1 MPSNR
6 NLSEKSVALVLVLVG
21 IAAAASSTLL
31 LFQAAYAFSSNVT
44 GIGRTIQAIPVASS
58 AENQSSPSSLS
69 SSLSSNNNATT
80 MGSKVLNIKLL
91 ANNLENRLNKSAAI
105 LEITSKLPEVRKV
118 SFASSINNTLHG
130 IPKDTDLAK
139 RKVAQDILSKYNDFG
154 VIAFIM
160 PNGDMYMEEPYSRQL
175 NLTKTNFAFR
185 DYYKGAVST
194 HNTYLGNVV
203 ISASSGLSQANIAVP
218 IYSSENNTNNPSLV
232 GVWVGGLDLDVFNK
246 SLQSLNLTDNDR
258 IVYVDQHGQ
267 KIADSDKKQSIN
279 HQNETFAN
287 FQSFKNA
294 IAGKSGSTIEGI
306 NGTKMLVFY
315 HPVKAIQTRW
325 VILDIQPSLVGQ

>member
-6 NLSEKSVALVLVLVG
+6 NLSEKSVALLLVLVG
-21 IAAAASSTLL
+21 IMAAASLTLL
-31 LFQAAYAFSSNVT
+31 LFQAGYAFSSNVT
-44 GIGRTIQAIPVASS
+44 GIDKKIQATPTASS
-58 AENQSSPSSLS
+58 ENQSSPSSLS
-69 SSLSSNNNATT
+69 SNNGTTLGNKTLS
-80 MGSKVLNIKLL
+80 IKLL
-91 ANNLENRLNKSAAI
+91 ADNLENRLNKSAAI

-118 SFASSINNTLHG
+118 SFASSINNTLRG

-139 RKVAQDILSKYNDFG
+139 RNVAQGILSKYNDFR
-154 VIAFIM
+154 VVALLL

-175 NLTKTNFAFR
+175 NLSKTNFAFR

-194 HNTYLGNVV
+194 HNTYLGNL
-203 ISASSGLSQANIAVP
+203 IIASCCGLPQANMAVP

-232 GVWVGGLDLDVFNK
+232 GVWYGGLDLDVFNK
-246 SLQSLNLTDNDR
+246 SLQSLNLTDNER

-279 HQNETFAN
+279 KNETFAN

-294 IAGKSGSTIEGI
+294 IAGKSGSTMEGI

-315 HPVKAIQTRW
+315 HPVNAIQARW
-325 VILDIQPSLVGQ
+325 VILDIQPLVGQ

>member
-21 IAAAASSTLL
+21 IVAAASLTLL
-31 LFQAAYAFSSNVT
+31 LFQAGYAFSSNVT
-44 GIGRTIQAIPVASS
+44 GIDRTTLANPTASS
-58 AENQSSPSSLS
+58 ENQSSPSSLS
-69 SSLSSNNNATT
+69 SNNATT
-80 MGSKVLNIKLL
+80 LGSKILNIKLL
-91 ANNLENRLNKSAAI
+91 ADNLENRLNKSAAI

-118 SFASSINNTLHG
+118 SFASSINNTLRG

-139 RKVAQDILSKYNDFG
+139 RNVAQGILSKYNDFR
-154 VIAFIM
+154 VVALLM

-175 NLTKTNFAFR
+175 NLSKTNFAFR

-194 HNTYLGNVV
+194 HNTYLGNL
-203 ISASSGLSQANIAVP
+203 IIASCCGLPQANMAVP

-232 GVWVGGLDLDVFNK
+232 GVWYGGLDLDVFNK
-246 SLQSLNLTDNDR
+246 SLQSLNLTDNER

-279 HQNETFAN
+279 RNETFAN
-287 FQSFKNA
+287 LQSFKNA
-294 IAGKSGSTIEGI
+294 IAGKSGSNIEEI

-315 HPVKAIQTRW
+315 HPVKAIQARW
-325 VILDIQPSLVGQ
+325 VILDIQPLVGQ

>member
-6 NLSEKSVALVLVLVG
+6 NLSGKSVALVLVLVG
-21 IAAAASSTLL
+21 IVAAAFSTLL
-31 LFQAAYAFSSNVT
+31 LFQAAYAFSSNLT
-44 GIGRTIQAIPVASS
+44 GTDRTIQVTPIASS
-58 AENQSSPSSLS
+58 ENQLSPSSIS
-69 SSLSSNNNATT
+69 SNNATT
-80 MGSKVLNIKLL
+80 MDSKILNIKLL

-105 LEITSKLPEVRKV
+105 LEITSKLPEVGKV
-118 SFASSINNTLHG
+118 SFATSINNTLHG

-139 RKVAQDILSKYNDFG
+139 RKVAQDILSKYNDFR
-154 VIAFIM
+154 VIAFLM

-194 HNTYLGNVV
+194 HNTYLGNL
-203 ISASSGLSQANIAVP
+203 IIASCCGLPQANMAVP
-218 IYSSENNTNNPSLV
+218 IYSSENNNTNNPSLV
-232 GVWVGGLDLDVFNK
+232 GVWYGGLDLDVFNK

-279 HQNETFAN
+279 QNETFAN

-294 IAGKSGSTIEGI
+294 IAGKSGSTIEII

-315 HPVKAIQTRW
+315 HPVKALQTRW
-325 VILDIQPSLVGQ
+325 VVLDIQPLIKQ

>member
-21 IAAAASSTLL
+21 IVAAASLTLL
-31 LFQAAYAFSSNVT
+31 LFQAGYSFSSNVT
-44 GIGRTIQAIPVASS
+44 VIDRKIQTTPIASS
-58 AENQSSPSSLS
+58 ENQSSPSSLS
-69 SSLSSNNNATT
+69 SNNATT
-80 MGSKVLNIKLL
+80 LGSKILNIKLL
-91 ANNLENRLNKSAAI
+91 ADDLENRLNKSAAI

-118 SFASSINNTLHG
+118 SFGSSINNTLRG

-139 RKVAQDILSKYNDFG
+139 RNVAQGILSKYNDFR
-154 VIAFIM
+154 VIALLM
-160 PNGDMYMEEPYSRQL
+160 PNGNMYMEEPYSRQL
-175 NLTKTNFAFR
+175 NLSKTNFAFR

-194 HNTYLGNVV
+194 HNTYLGNL
-203 ISASSGLSQANIAVP
+203 IIASCCGLPQANMAVP

-232 GVWVGGLDLDVFNK
+232 GVWYGGLDLDVFNK
-246 SLQSLNLTDNDR
+246 SLQSLNLTDNER

-279 HQNETFAN
+279 RNETFAN
-287 FQSFKNA
+287 LQSFKNA
-294 IAGKSGSTIEGI
+294 IAGKSGSNIEEI

-315 HPVKAIQTRW
+315 HPVKAIQARW
-325 VILDIQPSLVGQ
+325 VILDIQPLVGH

>member
-21 IAAAASSTLL
+21 IVAAASLTLL
-31 LFQAAYAFSSNVT
+31 LFQAGYSFSSNVT
-44 GIGRTIQAIPVASS
+44 VIDRKIQTTPIASS
-58 AENQSSPSSLS
+58 ENQSSPSSLS
-69 SSLSSNNNATT
+69 SNNATT
-80 MGSKVLNIKLL
+80 LGGKILNIKLL
-91 ANNLENRLNKSAAI
+91 ADNLENRLNKSAAI

-118 SFASSINNTLHG
+118 SFGSSINNTLRG

-139 RKVAQDILSKYNDFG
+139 RNVAQGILSKYNDFR
-154 VIAFIM
+154 VIALLM
-160 PNGDMYMEEPYSRQL
+160 PNGNMYMEEPYSRQL
-175 NLTKTNFAFR
+175 NLSKTNFAFR

-194 HNTYLGNVV
+194 HNTYLGNL
-203 ISASSGLSQANIAVP
+203 IIASCCGLPQANMAVP

-232 GVWVGGLDLDVFNK
+232 GVWYGGLDLDVFNK
-246 SLQSLNLTDNDR
+246 SLQSLNLTDNER

-267 KIADSDKKQSIN
+267 KIAASDKKQSIIK
-279 HQNETFAN
+279 NETFAN

-315 HPVKAIQTRW
+315 HPVKAIQARW
-325 VILDIQPSLVGQ
+325 VILDIQPLVGQ

>member
-6 NLSEKSVALVLVLVG
+6 NLSEKVVALVLVLVG
-21 IAAAASSTLL
+21 IVAAASLTLL
-31 LFQAAYAFSSNVT
+31 LFQAGYAFSSNVT
-44 GIGRTIQAIPVASS
+44 GIDRTIQATS
-58 AENQSSPSSLS
+58 ENQSSPSSLS
-69 SSLSSNNNATT
+69 SNNATT
-80 MGSKVLNIKLL
+80 LGSKILNIKLL
-91 ANNLENRLNKSAAI
+91 ADNLENRLNKSAAI

-118 SFASSINNTLHG
+118 SFASSINNTLRG

-139 RKVAQDILSKYNDFG
+139 RNVAQGILSKYNDFR
-154 VIAFIM
+154 VIALLM

-194 HNTYLGNVV
+194 HNTYLGNL
-203 ISASSGLSQANIAVP
+203 IIASCCGLPQANMAVP

-232 GVWVGGLDLDVFNK
+232 GVWYGGLDLDVFNK
-246 SLQSLNLTDNDR
+246 SLQSLNLTDNER

-279 HQNETFAN
+279 RNETFAN
-287 FQSFKNA
+287 LQSFKNA
-294 IAGKSGSTIEGI
+294 IAGKSGSNIEEI
-306 NGTKMLVFY
+306 NGTKLLVFY
-315 HPVKAIQTRW
+315 HPVKAIQARW
-325 VILDIQPSLVGQ
+325 VILDIQPLVGH

>member
-21 IAAAASSTLL
+21 IVAAASLTLL
-31 LFQAAYAFSSNVT
+31 LFQAGYSFSSNVT
-44 GIGRTIQAIPVASS
+44 VIDRKIQTTPTASS
-58 AENQSSPSSLS
+58 ENQSSPSSLS
-69 SSLSSNNNATT
+69 SNNATT
-80 MGSKVLNIKLL
+80 LGSKILNIKLL
-91 ANNLENRLNKSAAI
+91 ADNLENRLNKSAAI

-118 SFASSINNTLHG
+118 SFGSSINNTLRG

-139 RKVAQDILSKYNDFG
+139 RNVAQGILSKYNDFR
-154 VIAFIM
+154 VIALLM
-160 PNGDMYMEEPYSRQL
+160 PNGNMYMEEPYSRQL
-175 NLTKTNFAFR
+175 NLSKTNFAFR

-194 HNTYLGNVV
+194 HNTYLGNL
-203 ISASSGLSQANIAVP
+203 IIASCCGLPQANMAVP

-232 GVWVGGLDLDVFNK
+232 GVWYGGLDLDVFNK
-246 SLQSLNLTDNDR
+246 SLQSLNLTDNER

-267 KIADSDKKQSIN
+267 KIADSDKKQSIIK
-279 HQNETFAN
+279 NETFAN

-315 HPVKAIQTRW
+315 HPVKAIQARW
-325 VILDIQPSLVGQ
+325 VILDIQPLVGH

>member
-6 NLSEKSVALVLVLVG
+6 YLSEKSVALVLVLVG
-21 IAAAASSTLL
+21 IVAAAPSTQSLS
-31 LFQAAYAFSSNVT
+31 QAAYAFSSNVT
-44 GIGRTIQAIPVASS
+44 GIESTIQATPISS
-58 AENQSSPSSLS
+58 SENQSSPSSLS
-69 SSLSSNNNATT
+69 SNNATT
-80 MGSKVLNIKLL
+80 LGSKILNIRLL
-91 ANNLENRLNKSAAI
+91 ADNLSNRLNKSAAI
-105 LEITSKLPEVRKV
+105 LETTSKLPEVRNV

-139 RKVAQDILSKYNDFG
+139 RKVAQDILSKYNDFR
-154 VIAFIM
+154 VIAFLM

-194 HNTYLGNVV
+194 HNTYLGNV
-203 ISASSGLSQANIAVP
+203 IIAACCGLPQANMAVP
-218 IYSSENNTNNPSLV
+218 IYPSENNNTNNPSLV
-232 GVWVGGLDLDVFNK
+232 GVWYGGLNLDVFNK

-267 KIADSDKKQSIN
+267 KIADSDKKQSIK
-279 HQNETFAN
+279 QNETFSN
-287 FQSFKNA
+287 LQSFKNA
-294 IAGKSGSTIEGI
+294 IAGKSGSTIEAI

-325 VILDIQPSLVGQ
+325 VVLDIQPLIKQ

>member
-21 IAAAASSTLL
+21 IVATASSTSL

-44 GIGRTIQAIPVASS
+44 DIDRTIQATPIASS
-58 AENQSSPSSLS
+58 ENQSSPSSLS
-69 SSLSSNNNATT
+69 SNNATT
-80 MGSKVLNIKLL
+80 LGSKILLANLL
-91 ANNLENRLNKSAAI
+91 ANNLENRLSKSAAI

-118 SFASSINNTLHG
+118 SFASSINSTLHG

-139 RKVAQDILSKYNDFG
+139 RKVAQDILSKYNDFT
-154 VIAFIM
+154 VIFFLM
-160 PNGDMYMEEPYSRQL
+160 PNGDMYVEEPYSRQL
-175 NLTKTNFAFR
+175 NLIKTNFAFR
-185 DYYKGAVST
+185 DYYKGAINT
-194 HNTYLGNVV
+194 HNTYLGNVI

-218 IYSSENNTNNPSLV
+218 IYSSENNNTNRFLV
-232 GVWVGGLDLDVFNK
+232 GVWSGGLNLEVFNK
-246 SLQSLNLTDNDR
+246 LLQSLNLTDNER

-279 HQNETFAN
+279 QNETFAN

-294 IAGKSGSTIEGI
+294 IAGNSGSAVELM
-306 NGTKMLVFY
+306 NGKKNVS
-315 HPVKAIQTRW
+315 
-325 VILDIQPSLVGQ
+325 ILSCRI

>member
-21 IAAAASSTLL
+21 IVAAASLTLL
-31 LFQAAYAFSSNVT
+31 LFQAGYSFSSNVT
-44 GIGRTIQAIPVASS
+44 VIDRKIQTTLIASS
-58 AENQSSPSSLS
+58 ENQSSPSSLS
-69 SSLSSNNNATT
+69 SNNATT
-80 MGSKVLNIKLL
+80 LGSKILNIKLL
-91 ANNLENRLNKSAAI
+91 ADNLENRLNKSAAI

-118 SFASSINNTLHG
+118 SFASSINNTLRG

-139 RKVAQDILSKYNDFG
+139 RNVAQGILSKYNDFR
-154 VIAFIM
+154 VVALLL

-194 HNTYLGNVV
+194 HNTYLGNL
-203 ISASSGLSQANIAVP
+203 IIASCCGLPQANMAVP

-232 GVWVGGLDLDVFNK
+232 GVWYGGLDLDVFNK
-246 SLQSLNLTDNDR
+246 SLQSLNLTDNER

-279 HQNETFAN
+279 QNETFAN

-315 HPVKAIQTRW
+315 HPVKAIQARW
-325 VILDIQPSLVGQ
+325 VILDIQPLVGQ

>member
-21 IAAAASSTLL
+21 IVAAASLTLL
-31 LFQAAYAFSSNVT
+31 LFQAGYSFSSNVT
-44 GIGRTIQAIPVASS
+44 VIDRKIQTTPIASS
-58 AENQSSPSSLS
+58 ENQLSPSSIS
-69 SSLSSNNNATT
+69 SNNATT
-80 MGSKVLNIKLL
+80 MDSKILNIKLL
-91 ANNLENRLNKSAAI
+91 ADNLENRLNKSAAI

-118 SFASSINNTLHG
+118 SFGSSINNTLRG

-139 RKVAQDILSKYNDFG
+139 RNVAQGILSKYNDFR
-154 VIAFIM
+154 VIALLM
-160 PNGDMYMEEPYSRQL
+160 PNGNMYMEEPYSRQL
-175 NLTKTNFAFR
+175 NLSKTNFAFR

-194 HNTYLGNVV
+194 HNTYLGNL
-203 ISASSGLSQANIAVP
+203 IIASCCGLPQANMAVP

-232 GVWVGGLDLDVFNK
+232 GVWYGGLDLDVFNK
-246 SLQSLNLTDNDR
+246 SLQSLNLTDNER

-279 HQNETFAN
+279 RNETFAN
-287 FQSFKNA
+287 LQSFKNA
-294 IAGKSGSTIEGI
+294 IAGKSGSNIEEI

-315 HPVKAIQTRW
+315 HPVKAIQARW
-325 VILDIQPSLVGQ
+325 VILDIQPLVGH

>member
-21 IAAAASSTLL
+21 IVAAASLTLL
-31 LFQAAYAFSSNVT
+31 LFQAGYSFSSNVT
-44 GIGRTIQAIPVASS
+44 VIDRKIQTTPIASS
-58 AENQSSPSSLS
+58 ENQSSPSSLS
-69 SSLSSNNNATT
+69 SNNATT
-80 MGSKVLNIKLL
+80 LGSKILNIKLL
-91 ANNLENRLNKSAAI
+91 ADNLENRLNKSAAI

-118 SFASSINNTLHG
+118 SFGSSINNTLRG

-139 RKVAQDILSKYNDFG
+139 RNVAQGILSKYNDFR
-154 VIAFIM
+154 VIALLM
-160 PNGDMYMEEPYSRQL
+160 PNGNMYMEEPYSRQL
-175 NLTKTNFAFR
+175 NLSKTNFAFR

-194 HNTYLGNVV
+194 HNTYLGNL
-203 ISASSGLSQANIAVP
+203 IIASCCGLPQANMAVP

-232 GVWVGGLDLDVFNK
+232 GVWYGGLDLDVFNK
-246 SLQSLNLTDNDR
+246 SLQSLNLTDNER

-267 KIADSDKKQSIN
+267 KIAASDKKQSIIK
-279 HQNETFAN
+279 NETFAN

-294 IAGKSGSTIEGI
+294 IAGKSGSNIEEI

-315 HPVKAIQTRW
+315 HPVNAIQARW
-325 VILDIQPSLVGQ
+325 VILDIQPLVGH

>member
-21 IAAAASSTLL
+21 IVAAASLTLL
-31 LFQAAYAFSSNVT
+31 LFQAGYSFSSNVT
-44 GIGRTIQAIPVASS
+44 VIDRKIQTTPIVSS
-58 AENQSSPSSLS
+58 ENQSSPSSLS
-69 SSLSSNNNATT
+69 SNNATT
-80 MGSKVLNIKLL
+80 LGSKILNIKLL
-91 ANNLENRLNKSAAI
+91 ADNLENRLNKSAAI

-118 SFASSINNTLHG
+118 SFASSINNTLRG

-139 RKVAQDILSKYNDFG
+139 RNVAQGILSKYNDFR
-154 VIAFIM
+154 VIALLL

-194 HNTYLGNVV
+194 HNTYLGNL
-203 ISASSGLSQANIAVP
+203 IIASCCGLPQANMAVP

-232 GVWVGGLDLDVFNK
+232 GVWYGGLDLDVFNK
-246 SLQSLNLTDNDR
+246 SLQSLNLTDNER

-279 HQNETFAN
+279 KNETFAN

-315 HPVKAIQTRW
+315 HPVKAIQARW
-325 VILDIQPSLVGQ
+325 VILDIQPLVEQ

>member
-21 IAAAASSTLL
+21 IVAAASLTLL
-31 LFQAAYAFSSNVT
+31 LFQAGYSFSSNVT
-44 GIGRTIQAIPVASS
+44 VIDRKIQTTPIASS
-58 AENQSSPSSLS
+58 ENQSSPSSLS
-69 SSLSSNNNATT
+69 SNNATT
-80 MGSKVLNIKLL
+80 LGSKILNIKLL
-91 ANNLENRLNKSAAI
+91 ADNLENRLNKSAAI

-118 SFASSINNTLHG
+118 SFGSSINNTLRG

-139 RKVAQDILSKYNDFG
+139 RNVAQGILSKYNDFR
-154 VIAFIM
+154 VIALLM
-160 PNGDMYMEEPYSRQL
+160 PNGNMYMEEPYSRQL
-175 NLTKTNFAFR
+175 NLSKTNFAFR

-194 HNTYLGNVV
+194 HNTYLGNL
-203 ISASSGLSQANIAVP
+203 IIASCCGLPQANMAVP

-232 GVWVGGLDLDVFNK
+232 GVWYGGLDLDVFNK
-246 SLQSLNLTDNDR
+246 SLQSLNLTENER

-279 HQNETFAN
+279 RNETFAN
-287 FQSFKNA
+287 LQSFKNA
-294 IAGKSGSTIEGI
+294 IAGKSGSNIEEI

-315 HPVKAIQTRW
+315 HPVKAIQARW
-325 VILDIQPSLVGQ
+325 VILDIQPLVGH

>member
-21 IAAAASSTLL
+21 IAAASSILL
-31 LFQAAYAFSSNVT
+31 LSQAADAFSSNVT
-44 GIGRTIQAIPVASS
+44 GIGRTIQATPIASS
-58 AENQSSPSSLS
+58 ENQSSPSLS
-69 SSLSSNNNATT
+69 NNATL
-80 MGSKVLNIKLL
+80 GSKVLNIKLL

-139 RKVAQDILSKYNDFG
+139 RKVAQDILSKYNDFR
-154 VIAFIM
+154 VIGFLM
-160 PNGDMYMEEPYSRQL
+160 PNGDMYMLEPYSRQL

-218 IYSSENNTNNPSLV
+218 IYSYENNTNNPSLV

-294 IAGKSGSTIEGI
+294 IAGKSGSTIEAI

-315 HPVKAIQTRW
+315 HPVKAIQARW